1 MKQKTSTEHITPEQF
16 QAITRSFI
24 GLRISRAWR
33 SDGSIVYFELGQL
46 SPEYS
51 PRKDGS
57 IRTRYYGE
65 AAIYLELGWRVERP
79 RSIFFGSSS
88 SRKRI
93 DNCLEKL
100 EGLEVVD
107 ISVRGRLPE
116 LVVQLSGGFWLQS
129 FSSDEGQPEWD
140 LRLREDAG
148 YGKYLESKNG
158 KIVLLK

>member
-1 MKQKTSTEHITPEQF
+1 MKQKTSTEYITPEQF
-16 QAITRSFI
+16 QAITRTLI

-46 SPEYS
+46 SPHHYT
-51 PRKDGS
+51 RKDGS
-57 IRTRYYGE
+57 ILTRYYGE
-65 AAIYLELGWRVERP
+65 ASIYLELGWRVERL

-93 DNCLEKL
+93 DNCLKKM
-100 EGLEVVD
+100 EGLEVMD
-107 ISVRGRLPE
+107 ISIQGRLPE
-116 LVVQLSGGFWLQS
+116 LVVQLSDGFWLQS

-140 LRLREDAG
+140 LRFGEDASK
-148 YGKYLESKNG
+148 GKYLESKNG